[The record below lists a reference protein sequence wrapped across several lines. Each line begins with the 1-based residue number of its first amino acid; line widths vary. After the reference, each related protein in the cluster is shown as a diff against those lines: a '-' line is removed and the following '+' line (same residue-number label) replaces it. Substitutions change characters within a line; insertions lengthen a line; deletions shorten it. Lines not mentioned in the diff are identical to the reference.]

1 MTNDTGLSGGELD
14 ESVTQKAV
22 FEKRTEEEQQE
33 IEQNLE
39 AFKATNVEAERELE
53 KWDDSQV
60 RLWFITLL
68 STIVPKNDMIALARK
83 MTQIMHQM
91 TEYTRGEGQLKTNKG
106 KKCYFCLK
114 N

>member
-33 IEQNLE
+33 IQQNLE
-39 AFKATNVEAERELE
+39 EFKATNEQAERELE

-60 RLWFITLL
+60 R
-68 STIVPKNDMIALARK
+68 VNDL
-83 MTQIMHQM
+83 
-91 TEYTRGEGQLKTNKG
+91 YSSFNKS
-106 KKCYFCLK
+106 FSE
-114 N
+114 

>member
-33 IEQNLE
+33 IQQNLE
-39 AFKATNVEAERELE
+39 EFKATNEQAERELE

-60 RLWFITLL
+60 
-68 STIVPKNDMIALARK
+68 SVNDL
-83 MTQIMHQM
+83 HSSF
-91 TEYTRGEGQLKTNKG
+91 NKS
-106 KKCYFCLK
+106 FPE
-114 N
+114 

>member
-33 IEQNLE
+33 IQQNLE
-39 AFKATNVEAERELE
+39 EFKATNEQAERELE

-60 RLWFITLL
+60 
-68 STIVPKNDMIALARK
+68 SVNDL
-83 MTQIMHQM
+83 
-91 TEYTRGEGQLKTNKG
+91 YSSFNKS
-106 KKCYFCLK
+106 FPE
-114 N
+114 

>member
-60 RLWFITLL
+60 RL
-68 STIVPKNDMIALARK
+68 
-83 MTQIMHQM
+83 
-91 TEYTRGEGQLKTNKG
+91 
-106 KKCYFCLK
+106 
-114 N
+114 